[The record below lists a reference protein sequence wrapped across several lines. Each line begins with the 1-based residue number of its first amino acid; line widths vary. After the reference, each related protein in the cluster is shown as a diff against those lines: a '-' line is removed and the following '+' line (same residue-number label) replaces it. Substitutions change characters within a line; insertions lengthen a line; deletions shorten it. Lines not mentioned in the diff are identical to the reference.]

1 MYPLF
6 PKISRPRGAPPRLVC
21 ESVDA
26 AESRNLLY
34 RSCSPHQTARCCA
47 PSHFSACWSP
57 LRRRSRWANTAAGPD
72 VANGFRIHRRV
83 RLDHARPNALISCP
97 MRGFVG
103 AKNADA
109 TFPLICSRS
118 SGAPPLPPSRCG
130 TCRAPQ
136 LRSCG
141 NDAPSAKVQLALC
154 DERWPANVSVVT
166 LCMEPSGHAPLSK
179 PGTENPRCLRSACPS
194 PTTVVICPLVDTEQ
208 RQSRGRERRHLR
220 LFALSHFIRE
230 CKIHL

>member
-1 MYPLF
+1 MLINYIKQKAKKRDTRHAGLVSVYPVF

-21 ESVDA
+21 VSVDA
-26 AESRNLLY
+26 SESRNLLY
-34 RSCSPHQTARCCA
+34 RSCSPHQDARCCN

-83 RLDHARPNALISCP
+83 RLDHAQLIGLIRCP
-97 MRGFVG
+97 VRCLVG

-109 TFPLICSRS
+109 TFPLICSRR

-130 TCRAPQ
+130 RCRAPQ
-136 LRSCG
+136 WRSCG
-141 NDAPSAKVQLALC
+141 NDAPSGKVQLALC
-154 DERWPANVSVVT
+154 NERWPANGGGVT

-179 PGTENPRCLRSACPS
+179 PGTEIRRKIP
-194 PTTVVICPLVDTEQ
+194 VVCGVPVRARQ
-208 RQSRGRERRHLR
+208 RW
-220 LFALSHFIRE
+220 
-230 CKIHL
+230 